1 MGIKR
6 ILGKILVFAYLLG
19 VKDGFI
25 TLWKDGAPEPIQV
38 FPYRADSLPES
49 DQKALEKGIPID
61 DKTELLHILEDYLS

>member
-6 ILGKILVFAYLLG
+6 ILGKILVLAYLLG

-25 TLWKDGAPEPIQV
+25 ALWKDGAPEPIQV

-49 DQKALEKGIPID
+49 DRIALEKGIPID
-61 DKTELLHILEDYLS
+61 GKTELLHILEDYLS